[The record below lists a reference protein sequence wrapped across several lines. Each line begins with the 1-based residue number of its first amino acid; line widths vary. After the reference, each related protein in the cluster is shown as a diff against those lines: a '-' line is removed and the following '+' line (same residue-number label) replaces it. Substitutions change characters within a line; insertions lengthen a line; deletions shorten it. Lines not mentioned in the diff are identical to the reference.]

1 MKGRGFERE
10 KFNNLEE
17 EGERG
22 GRGGRS
28 SSSGTGSSSSS
39 SSRRGEGGQV
49 AGTEERDPF
58 LAEFGGGVGG
68 VDDDAFSSF

>member
-28 SSSGTGSSSSS
+28 SSSSTGSSSS
-39 SSRRGEGGQV
+39 SSRRGEGGQG
-49 AGTEERDPF
+49 AGTEERHPF

-68 VDDDAFSSF
+68 VDDDAFSFF